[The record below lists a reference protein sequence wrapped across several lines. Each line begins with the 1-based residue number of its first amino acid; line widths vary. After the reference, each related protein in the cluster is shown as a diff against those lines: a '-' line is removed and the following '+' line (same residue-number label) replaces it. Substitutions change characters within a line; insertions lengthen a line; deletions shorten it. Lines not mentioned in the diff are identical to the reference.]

1 MGEYLM
7 KTNNIHRK
15 KKHNKL
21 TNTTI
26 INDMTRVPTP
36 LYALVRYVWMNL
48 LQDLRIKRFNHVFAF
63 VG

>member
-1 MGEYLM
+1 M

-48 LQDLRIKRFNHVFAF
+48 LQDLCDGI
-63 VG
+63 